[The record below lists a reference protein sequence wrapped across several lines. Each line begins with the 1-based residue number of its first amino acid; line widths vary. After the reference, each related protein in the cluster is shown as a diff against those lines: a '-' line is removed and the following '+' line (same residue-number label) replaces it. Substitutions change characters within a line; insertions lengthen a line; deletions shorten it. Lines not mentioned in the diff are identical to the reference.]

1 MAFKSEI
8 KQMSTLTKRFQRD
21 TTKLFQEIKGRVQAG
36 GLTKEEVKAL
46 VETFGKKICL
56 VPF

>member
-21 TTKLFQEIKGRVQAG
+21 TTKLFQEIKERVQAG
-36 GLTKEEVKAL
+36 GLTKAEVKAL
-46 VETFGKKICL
+46 VETFGKIICL
-56 VPF
+56 IPA